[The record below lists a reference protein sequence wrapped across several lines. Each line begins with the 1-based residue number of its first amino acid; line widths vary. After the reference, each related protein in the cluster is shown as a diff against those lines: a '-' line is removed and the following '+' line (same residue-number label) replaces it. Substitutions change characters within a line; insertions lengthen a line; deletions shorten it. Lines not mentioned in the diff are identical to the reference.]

1 MKRLLFYSLLS
12 FIALSSFAQQ
22 AVGEWKSYPAFG
34 NITAVTPAGPKVF
47 AVSLGNIF
55 SFDTEDNNLE
65 IYTRENGISDI
76 SAQKMAYDEKRNL
89 LVIVYANSDIDIID
103 GKELYNLPDLMNK
116 SLTSSKVVN
125 DIYFDEKYAYLST
138 DFGVMVV
145 NMEKKEIADTYML
158 GVKVKNTIVHDNHIY
173 ALSEKGIYIASL
185 ADNLLDI
192 HNWKIMDAKTGDK
205 LLYFDGKFHL
215 LVAKTAIYTFQPDNS
230 WATFK
235 SGTILDMML
244 VNDKLVYRTAKTV
257 AICSTDKSIV
267 TSTTPFEMVTLQHA
281 SSTNSYWAS
290 VNGSGLLSFKIQT
303 DGTVELVNQ
312 PFLPDGPM
320 TNVPFFMSYS
330 QKRLMMAGGGRWGN
344 RYFTKGSI
352 MLYEGDKWLNYNVDS
367 IRDLTNKIDYMD
379 IVSLVADPND
389 RNHLF
394 AASCG
399 DGLYEFKDH
408 KLVKLHT
415 FTNSAL
421 ESALPTNNLNYQYV
435 RVDALSYDE
444 DQNLWMSNYLVDS
457 TLRVLKSDSTWL
469 SLTYPDLK
477 KKATISQ
484 INHMSNGDKWIILP
498 RNVDE
503 CGLFVLDIKG
513 DLEDV
518 SKHRTVYFHSFT
530 DMEGKIIYPNGV
542 FCAVEDKNGTIWVG
556 TDKGPLL
563 FPNPKK
569 VFNANF
575 RCTRVKVP
583 LEEESEST
591 GGTVAASYL
600 LENEQLNCIAIDGG
614 NRKWIGTEGN
624 GVYLLS
630 ENGKKTIHHF
640 TKENSPLLS
649 NRILSLAIN
658 PDNGE
663 VFIGTE
669 SGLVSFMG
677 DAIEGKEDYSDAYA
691 FPNPVAPDFEGPIVV
706 RGLMENSEVIIT
718 DVQGRKIFTGVSLGG
733 EISWNGKD
741 GNDNR
746 VSSGVY
752 LVYAATPD
760 GKKGVV
766 TKIVMIK

>member
-1 MKRLLFYSLLS
+1 MKRVFFYSLLYL
-12 FIALSSFAQQ
+12 IGLSSFSQQ

-34 NITAVTPAGPKVF
+34 NITAITPAGPKVF

-55 SFDTEDNNLE
+55 SYDTQDNNLE

-89 LVIVYANSDIDIID
+89 LVLVYANSDIDVVD
-103 GKELYNLPDLMNK
+103 GTDLYNIPDLMNK
-116 SLTSSKVVN
+116 ALTSSKVVN
-125 DIYFDEKYAYLST
+125 DIYFNDKYAYLST
-138 DFGVMVV
+138 DFGIMVV
-145 NMEKKEIADTYML
+145 NMEKKEIADTYTL
-158 GVKVKNTIVHDNHIY
+158 GVKVKNSIVHDNHIY

-185 ADNLLDI
+185 SDNLLDS
-192 HNWKIMDAKTGDK
+192 HNWKIMDTKTGDK
-205 LLYFDGKFHL
+205 LLYFDAKFHL
-215 LVAKTAIYTFQPDNS
+215 LVAKTGIYTLQPDNT

-235 SGTILDMML
+235 IGTLLDMIL
-244 VNDKLVYRTAKTV
+244 VNEKLVYRTAKNIT
-257 AICSTDKSIV
+257 ICTNDQSVV
-267 TSTTPFEMVTLQHA
+267 TSNTPFEMVSLEY
-281 SSTNSYWAS
+281 SSSSNSYWAS
-290 VNGSGLLSFKIQT
+290 VNGSGLLSFKIQA
-303 DGTVELVNQ
+303 DGAYELVNQ

-320 TNVPFFMSYS
+320 TNVPFYMSYT

-352 MLYEGDKWLNYNVDS
+352 MLYEGDKWLNYSVDS
-367 IRDLTNKIDYMD
+367 IRNLTKKIDYMD

-389 RNHLF
+389 RNHIF

-421 ESALPTNNLNYQYV
+421 ESALPTNKLNYQYV
-435 RVDALSYDE
+435 RVDALSYDK

-457 TLRVLKSDSTWL
+457 TIRVLKSDSTWL
-469 SLTYPDLK
+469 SLSYPDLK
-477 KKATISQ
+477 NKATISQ

-513 DLEDV
+513 NLDDV
-518 SKHRTVYFHSFT
+518 TEHQTVYFHTFT
-530 DMEGKIIYPNGV
+530 DTEGKIIYPSGV

-563 FPNPKK
+563 FPSPKK

-583 LEEESEST
+583 LEDASQST
-591 GGTVAASYL
+591 DGTVAASYL
-600 LENEQLNCIAIDGG
+600 LEDEQLNCIAIDGG
-614 NRKWIGTEGN
+614 NRKWIGTEAN

-630 ENGKKTIHHF
+630 DNGKKTIHHF
-640 TKENSPLLS
+640 TKENSPLSS
-649 NRILSLAIN
+649 NRILSLAVN

-677 DAIEGKEDYSDAYA
+677 DAIEGKVDYSDAYA
-691 FPNPVAPDFEGPIVV
+691 FPNPVAPDFEGPITI
-706 RGLMENSEVIIT
+706 RGLKENSEVMIT
-718 DVQGRKIFTGVSLGG
+718 DVEGRKIFSGISLGG
-733 EISWNGKD
+733 EISWNGRD

-752 LVYAATPD
+752 LVYSATPD